1 MRCSETSV
9 NQLMSSPP
17 ELIDPYNIARWRTR
31 PCPRSFHVHRS
42 FKANVTIIDSKIAI
56 GEATATARPV
66 WSTNVNRAPWLTP
79 RPMTPTR
86 RHFWNRRVIVAGRMT
101 GRGKPSEESISGGS
115 SAAGILALLDRVRG
129 VRTRQQ
135 YHALAGNPSRASA
148 VDYGAS
154 GAFPSVS

>member
-17 ELIDPYNIARWRTR
+17 ELIDPYNIARCRTR

-79 RPMTPTR
+79 RPMAPTR
-86 RHFWNRRVIVAGRMT
+86 RNFWNRRVIVPVRT
-101 GRGKPSEESISGGS
+101 TERGKPSEESISGGP
-115 SAAGILALLDRVRG
+115 SAGGFQPLLHVGRVRG
-129 VRTRQQ
+129 IRTWLQ
-135 YHALAGNPSRASA
+135 YHDPAGNPKRASA
-148 VDYGAS
+148 NAHGAT
-154 GAFPSVS
+154 